1 MIQPHPP
8 LPLVREAV
16 ARALAEDLAPLGDMT
31 AGLLPVNVQASALF
45 VSRAEGVMAGR
56 LCATESFT
64 QLDPTIV
71 VEWHLDDGADLST
84 GSVLGR
90 VEGPLPSLV
99 SAERTALNF
108 LRHLSGVATLTR
120 RFVRAAHGRATILD
134 TRKTTPGLRALEKAA
149 VRAGGGT
156 NHRGSLSEG
165 VLIKDNHLGG
175 MDLVEGVRRARL
187 RWPGRL
193 VEVECDTLEQLGR
206 ALEAGAGMVL
216 LDNMDVDEVR
226 EAVKL
231 VAAAADRGAGRVAVE
246 VSGGITLKTVGDYAD
261 IDGVDYVSVGALTS
275 SAPVLD
281 IGLDLE
287 GP

>member
-45 VSRAEGVMAGR
+45 VSREEGVMAGR

-64 QLDPTIV
+64 QLDPAIV
-71 VEWHLDDGADLST
+71 VEWHLDDGADLSP

-216 LDNMDVDEVR
+216 LDNMEVDQVR

-246 VSGGITLKTVGDYAD
+246 VSGGITLKTVGEYAD
-261 IDGVDYVSVGALTS
+261 IDGVDYVSVGSLTS